1 MGIHIL
7 FDRRQ
12 VMWCSM
18 FSISDVKGAVGRGLC
33 YELWEED
40 CVMQHKQKFQIMR

>member
-18 FSISDVKGAVGRGLC
+18 FSNSDVKGAVGTGLC
-33 YELWEED
+33 YPT
-40 CVMQHKQKFQIMR
+40 QTKFQINIKWLFR